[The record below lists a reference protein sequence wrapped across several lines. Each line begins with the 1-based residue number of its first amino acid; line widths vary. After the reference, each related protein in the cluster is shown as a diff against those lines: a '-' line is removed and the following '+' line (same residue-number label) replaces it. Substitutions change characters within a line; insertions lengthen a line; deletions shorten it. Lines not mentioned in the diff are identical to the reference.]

1 MRRNFLSTPF
11 AFSLALPVCA
21 AARDQSDAEQTRT
34 EFEELLQR
42 MQELENRLDQ
52 QSQADTAQSATPA
65 PIARESAPAPVPE
78 RASSGAVP
86 SWNIDPHG
94 SGFFTAGIPGQGL
107 NAEQACTQNNGS
119 VPGVVA
125 KAERFFSGFGC
136 INQQSPHAYQ
146 SATSCG

>member
-1 MRRNFLSTPF
+1 MRRNFLATPF

-21 AARDQSDAEQTRT
+21 AAQDQSDAEQTRT
-34 EFEELLQR
+34 EFEELRQR

-52 QSQADTAQSATPA
+52 QSKADTAQRATPA
-65 PIARESAPAPVPE
+65 PIAREPAPAPVPE
-78 RASSGAVP
+78 RVSSGAVP
-86 SWNIDPHG
+86 SGNIDPYG
-94 SGFFTAGIPGQGL
+94 SGFFTAGIPGQRL
-107 NAEQACTQNNGS
+107 NAEQACPRNNGS

-136 INQQSPHAYQ
+136 VSLLPPHAYQ